1 MSPPTRPSDA
11 AAPPLE
17 HTLILASAG
26 TGKTFQLTNRLI
38 RLLAMG
44 ADPSTIVATTFTRK
58 AAGEIMERIVERLC
72 DAAERADACRSL
84 SLAIGIEL
92 TPDRCIDLLRSI
104 AHSLDRFSIL
114 TIDSFFQRIGAVF
127 SIEAGMPRDARVA
140 DDAEDASIR
149 VEALTRTI
157 SNADP
162 SAFAAAIRMIYDGH
176 PAAGVFRQLMN
187 VIARG
192 LHLLRETR
200 HEPDLWGLSVDPQRT
215 LDDVRLTDAI
225 ERLRRAQLPTTMK
238 SGEPDARWRKSHVKS
253 LDALEKR
260 DFAGFMSG
268 LGGYVTSGSYSD
280 KPFPS
285 ELANDYAPVHAH
297 AVSRLRQ
304 RLTER
309 TMASRLLLERFEHE
323 YERLKE
329 ERSVWRFEDVPLR
342 VLRQIGIA
350 GLDHVYYRLD
360 GRVQHLLLDEFQDT
374 SMLAF
379 RLLEPLIDQIASS
392 SPPERSLF
400 CVGDIK
406 QSLYA
411 WNGAEPELLPALGD
425 KWPQLTRRPLHVS
438 RRSSAVVLRAVN
450 RVLGTLE
457 TNPALSGNPD
467 LVQRWSGQWIDHEA
481 HDDSLPGEF
490 TLLTPNAD
498 SNETA
503 PLAENEDSPQDD
515 EKPTI
520 ASFEVSTVVERVIR
534 HRGRCPLAS
543 IAVLV
548 RSNKSIPPVIHALRT
563 TGIPASEEG
572 TASLL
577 DAAPCAV
584 LRSLLHLAEHPTDT
598 AARFHVSTSPL
609 GAAIGIDAQSSE
621 RETATAAA
629 SVRAEVSQH
638 GLAHT
643 MHRLYLATYEAMSPR
658 EQSRVRSLVF
668 LARRLDAEGRGTC
681 AELVDAID
689 SSRVRDT
696 SAATVRVMTTH
707 AAKGLEFDVVV
718 LTDLNGMMFRQL
730 PDLIGDREEPLGP
743 LSRVII
749 RPADSL
755 READSEIRSIATR
768 CRNRT
773 LMEGLCVLYVAM
785 TRARHVLDAIVSGP
799 SLKQPRKGSTTVYP
813 GRLIVH
819 ACVDE
824 RPFTELSGVLFS
836 ETHGDWASHIERRDT
851 PSAATPPDRAV
862 RHVSLSLKP
871 ARQRATG
878 RLARVSPSSL
888 EGGSTRTLGEFLR
901 PTDERGR
908 SRGTILHAIFEQIG
922 WIDDGIPSLDVLSHV
937 AAANG
942 ASPDQASETAHA
954 AVASIEHAEIRHWL
968 SRSAFPIAPGETLE
982 LWRERA
988 FATRFESGSE
998 PTLLSGRFDRV
1009 VVRRSI
1015 TSVPISATLLD
1026 FKTDAV
1032 NDDESLS
1039 RRAAHYAPQIRA
1051 YRDAIMLATGL
1062 RPESVRCV
1070 LLFTELGR
1078 AVVPEGL

>member
-1 MSPPTRPSDA
+1 MSSPTPASCSI
-11 AAPPLE
+11 APPLE

-58 AAGEIMERIVERLC
+58 AAGEIMERVVERLC
-72 DAAERADACRSL
+72 DGAERADACRSL
-84 SLAIGIEL
+84 SLAIGIQL
-92 TPDRCIDLLRSI
+92 TPERCVDLLQSI
-104 AHSLDRFSIL
+104 SHSLDRFSIL
-114 TIDSFFQRIGAVF
+114 TIDSFFQRIGTVV
-127 SIEAGMPRDARVA
+127 SIEAGMTRDSRVA
-140 DDAEDASIR
+140 DDAEDASLR

-157 SNADP
+157 SNADR
-162 SAFAAAIRMIYDGH
+162 SEIAATIRMIYDGH
-176 PAAGVFRQLMN
+176 PAAGVFRQLMS
-187 VIARG
+187 VIGRG

-200 HEPDLWGLSVDPQRT
+200 HEPELWGLGVDPHHI
-215 LDDVRLTDAI
+215 LDDDLLAAAI
-225 ERLRRAQLPTTMK
+225 ERMRHAALPTKKDSDETD
-238 SGEPDARWRKSHVKS
+238 SRWKKAHEKS
-253 LDALEKR
+253 LGALAQR
-260 DFAGFMSG
+260 DFAGYLSG
-268 LGGYVTSGSYSD
+268 LGGYLSAGSYFN

-285 ELANDYAPVHAH
+285 GLAAAYAPVHAH

-309 TMASRLLLERFEHE
+309 TMAARLLLERFEHE

-329 ERSVWRFEDVPLR
+329 DRSVWRFEDVPLR

-350 GLDHVYYRLD
+350 GLEHVYYRLD

-379 RLLEPLIDQIASS
+379 RLLEPLIDQIVSS
-392 SPPERSLF
+392 GPPERSLF

-425 KWPQLTRRPLHVS
+425 KWPQINRRPLHVS

-450 RVLGTLE
+450 RVFGSLD
-457 TNPALSGNPD
+457 TNAAIHGNPD
-467 LVQRWSGQWIDHEA
+467 LAQRWTKQWIDHEA

-490 TLLTPNAD
+490 TLLTPTAD
-498 SNETA
+498 SSDAAT
-503 PLAENEDSPQDD
+503 PAESDDSSQDD
-515 EKPTI
+515 DKPTI
-520 ASFEVSTVVERVIR
+520 ASIEVSTVVERVIL
-534 HRGRCPLAS
+534 HRQRCPQAS

-563 TGIPASEEG
+563 AGIPASEEG

-584 LRSLLHLAEHPTDT
+584 FRSLFHLAEHPTDT
-598 AARFHVSTSPL
+598 ASRFHVSTSPL
-609 GAAIGIDAQSSE
+609 GTAIGIDAQSSE
-621 RETATAAA
+621 RETAIAAA
-629 SVRAEVSQH
+629 SLRAEVSRH
-638 GLAHT
+638 GLALT
-643 MHRLYLATYEAMSPR
+643 AHRLYLATCESMSPR
-658 EQSRVRSLVF
+658 EQSRVRSLVL

-689 SSRVRDT
+689 ASRVRET
-696 SAATVRVMTTH
+696 SEATVRVMTTH
-707 AAKGLEFDVVV
+707 AAKGLEFDVAI
-718 LTDLNGMMFRQL
+718 LTDLNGAMFHQL
-730 PDLIGDREEPLGP
+730 PDLIGDREEALGP
-743 LSRVII
+743 VSRVIV
-749 RPADSL
+749 RPADYL
-755 READSEIRSIATR
+755 RDADSEIGSIATR

-799 SLKQPRKGSTTVYP
+799 SLKKPGKDSTTMYP
-813 GRLIVH
+813 GRLLVH
-819 ACVDE
+819 ACIGE
-824 RPFTELSGVLFS
+824 RPMTELSGVLFS
-836 ETHGDWASHIERRDT
+836 DAHGDWACHVERRDAS
-851 PSAATPPDRAV
+851 SAATSPDRTV
-862 RHVSLSLKP
+862 RQVSLSLRP

-901 PTDERGR
+901 PMDERGR

-922 WIDDGIPSLDVLSHV
+922 WLDDGIPSLELLCAV
-937 AAANG
+937 AAASG
-942 ASPDQASETAHA
+942 ASPDQASEAAHA
-954 AVASIEHAEIRHWL
+954 AVASIEHAEIRRWL
-968 SRSAFPIAPGETLE
+968 SRSAFPIAQGEALE

-988 FATRFESGSE
+988 FAARLESGSE

-1009 VVRRSI
+1009 VVRRSS

-1026 FKTDAV
+1026 FKTDSV
-1032 NDDESLS
+1032 IDNESLAK
-1039 RRAAHYAPQIRA
+1039 RAAHYMPQIRA
-1051 YRDAIMLATGL
+1051 YRDAIVLATGL

-1078 AVVPEGL
+1078 AVVPDGL

>member
-1 MSPPTRPSDA
+1 MSSPTPASDTVS
-11 AAPPLE
+11 PPLE

-72 DAAERADACRSL
+72 DAAEHADACRSL
-84 SLAIGIEL
+84 SQAIGIEL
-92 TPDRCIDLLRSI
+92 SPDRCIDLLQRI
-104 AHSLDRFSIL
+104 ASSLDRFSIL
-114 TIDSFFQRIGAVF
+114 TIDSFFQRIGTVL
-127 SIEAGMPRDARVA
+127 SIEAGMTLDSRVA
-140 DDAEDASIR
+140 DDAEDTSLR

-162 SAFAAAIRMIYDGH
+162 SEIAAAIRLIYDGH
-176 PAAGVFRQLMN
+176 PAAGVFMQLMS

-200 HEPDLWGLSVDPQRT
+200 HEPELWGLSVDPLYV
-215 LDDVRLTDAI
+215 LDDARLTEAI
-225 ERLRRAQLPTTMK
+225 EQLRGAPLPTTK
-238 SGEPDARWRKSHVKS
+238 KAGEADARWKKAHMKS
-253 LDALEKR
+253 LDALVER
-260 DFAGFMSG
+260 DFTGFLGG
-268 LGGYVTSGSYSD
+268 LGGYVTTGSYYG
-280 KPFPS
+280 KPFPPA
-285 ELANDYAPVHAH
+285 LASAYAPVHAH

-309 TMASRLLLERFEHE
+309 TTASRHLLERFEHE

-329 ERSVWRFEDVPLR
+329 DRSVWRFEDVPLR

-379 RLLEPLIDQIASS
+379 RLLEPLIDQIVSS

-425 KWPQLTRRPLHVS
+425 KWPQLSQRPLHVS

-450 RVLGTLE
+450 RVFGSLDKNTAI
-457 TNPALSGNPD
+457 TGNPD
-467 LVQRWSGQWIDHEA
+467 LAQRWSGQWIDHEA

-490 TLLTPNAD
+490 TLLTPAAESAD
-498 SNETA
+498 TA
-503 PLAENEDSPQDD
+503 TRDENDDSPQDD
-515 EKPTI
+515 DKPTI
-520 ASFEVSTVVERVIR
+520 ASIEVSTVVERVIR
-534 HRGRCPLAS
+534 HRDRCPLAS

-563 TGIPASEEG
+563 AGIPASEEG

-584 LRSLLHLAEHPTDT
+584 FRSLFHLADHPTDT
-598 AARFHVSTSPL
+598 ASKFHVSTSPL
-609 GAAIGIDAQSSE
+609 GRAIGIDAQSSE
-621 RETATAAA
+621 RATATTAA
-629 SVRAEVSQH
+629 SLRAEVSQH
-638 GLAHT
+638 GLT
-643 MHRLYLATYEAMSPR
+643 LTVHRLYLATHDAMSPR
-658 EQSRVRSLVF
+658 ERSRVRSLVL
-668 LARRLDAEGRGTC
+668 LARRLDAEGRGAC

-689 SSRVRDT
+689 SSRVRET
-696 SAATVRVMTTH
+696 SEATVRVMTTH
-707 AAKGLEFDVVV
+707 AAKGLEFDVVI
-718 LTDLNGMMFRQL
+718 LTDLNSAMFRQL
-730 PDLIGDREEPLGP
+730 PDLIGDREEALGP
-743 LSRVII
+743 ISRVIV
-749 RPADSL
+749 RPSDSL
-755 READSEIRSIATR
+755 READSEIHSIATR

-785 TRARHVLDAIVSGP
+785 TRARYVLDAIVSGP
-799 SLKQPRKGSTTVYP
+799 SLKQPGKDSTTMYP

-819 ACVDE
+819 ACIGE
-824 RPFTELSGVLFS
+824 QPLTELSGVLFS
-836 ETHGDWASHIERRDT
+836 DAHGDWVSHIERREAS
-851 PSAATPPDRAV
+851 SAATPRDRTV
-862 RHVSLSLKP
+862 RQVTLSLKP

-888 EGGSTRTLGEFLR
+888 EGGSTRTLSEFLR

-922 WIDDGIPSLDVLSHV
+922 WIEDGIPSLELLCDVAS
-937 AAANG
+937 ANG
-942 ASPDQASETAHA
+942 ASPEQASEAAHA

-968 SRSAFPIAPGETLE
+968 SRSAFPIDPGETLE

-988 FATRFESGSE
+988 FATRLDSGSE

-1009 VVRRSI
+1009 VVRRSS

-1032 NDDESLS
+1032 TDDESLS
-1039 RRAAHYAPQIRA
+1039 KRAAHYAPQIRA
-1051 YRDAIMLATGL
+1051 YREAIMLATGL